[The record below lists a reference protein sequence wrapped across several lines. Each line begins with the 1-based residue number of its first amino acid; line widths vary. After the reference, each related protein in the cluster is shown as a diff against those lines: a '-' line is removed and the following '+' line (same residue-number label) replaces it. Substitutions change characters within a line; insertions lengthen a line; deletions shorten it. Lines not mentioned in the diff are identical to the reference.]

1 MSYDKLFELLT
12 IGLKPASFGALQERL
27 RALGYKSLISHDEI
41 QKSIRQ
47 KKLIDTVV
55 KFMLDNQ
62 IIEEVDDYDE
72 IYYRINIDFPMSPL
86 EKEAKE
92 FTDKKLFFSQKEL
105 LVNKIKYYNRK
116 QEVAWI
122 VFLDLANSTDKFGG
136 DLTQKEN
143 IINKAFPELIKK
155 TVNPYFSR
163 TLGYLISQK
172 GDEAHLFFFEKD
184 DCLKFIDEFM
194 SAYKATL
201 FEIIEKYNKTRK
213 IENPFADKMYLKIFL
228 ANSDVAEPNYDL
240 YNMPNFNN
248 MTAFTFIARAEKE
261 FKKAMIDAGQT
272 DIDSHFI
279 VSQTKLDGF
288 KELDLV
294 TQDGNQHVFYQIN

>member
-1 MSYDKLFELLT
+1 MLYDKLFELLT
-12 IGLKPASFGALQERL
+12 IGLNPTSFRMLQEKL
-27 RALGYKSLISHDEI
+27 RALGRNSLISHDEI
-41 QKSIRQ
+41 QKSIKQ

-55 KFMLDNQ
+55 KFMVDNQ
-62 IIEEVDDYDE
+62 IIEEIDE
-72 IYYRINIDFPMSPL
+72 YKEVHYRINIDFPLSPI
-86 EKEAKE
+86 EKEARE

-105 LVNKIKYYNRK
+105 LVNKIKYYNKK
-116 QEVAWI
+116 QETAWI

-143 IINKAFPELIKK
+143 IMNKAFPGLIKK
-155 TVNPYFSR
+155 IINPYFVR

-184 DCLKFIDEFM
+184 DCLKFIASFM
-194 SAYKATL
+194 NAYKSEL
-201 FEIIEKYNKTRK
+201 LEIIEKYNCSRK
-213 IENPFADKMYLKIFL
+213 IKKSFSDKMYLKIFL

-240 YNMPNFNN
+240 HSMPNFNN

-261 FKKAMIDAGQT
+261 FKKAIADGGQT
-272 DIDSHFI
+272 DIESHFI
-279 VSQTKLDGF
+279 VSQAKLDGF

-294 TQDGNQHVFYQIN
+294 TQDGNQRVFYQIK

>member
-1 MSYDKLFELLT
+1 MLYDKLFELLS
-12 IGLKPASFGALQERL
+12 IGLNPASFRTLQEKL
-27 RALGYKSLISHDEI
+27 RALGYGSLISYNEI
-41 QKSIRQ
+41 QKSIKQ

-55 KFMLDNQ
+55 KFMVDNQ
-62 IIEEVDDYDE
+62 IIEEIDE
-72 IYYRINIDFPMSPL
+72 YEEVYYRINIEFPLSPI
-86 EKEAKE
+86 EREAKE

-105 LVNKIKYYNRK
+105 LINKIKYYNRK
-116 QEVAWI
+116 QEAAWI

-136 DLTQKEN
+136 DLIQKEN
-143 IINKAFPELIKK
+143 IINKGFPGLIKK
-155 TVNPYFSR
+155 VINPYFIR

-184 DCLKFIDEFM
+184 DCLKFITSFM
-194 SAYKATL
+194 NAYKTEL
-201 FEIIEKYNKTRK
+201 LENIEKYNRSRK
-213 IENPFADKMYLKIFL
+213 IEKPFSDKMYLKIFL

-240 YNMPNFNN
+240 HNMPNFNN

-261 FKKAMIDAGQT
+261 FKKAMIDVGQT